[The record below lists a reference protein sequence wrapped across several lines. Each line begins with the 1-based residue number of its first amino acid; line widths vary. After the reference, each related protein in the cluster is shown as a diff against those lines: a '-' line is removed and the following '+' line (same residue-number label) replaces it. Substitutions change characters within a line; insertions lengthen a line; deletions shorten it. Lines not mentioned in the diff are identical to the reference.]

1 MGGGMGG
8 GLMGMMATGAAMG
21 TGSAIAHRAVDGM
34 MGGRGGEQAQ
44 AAGAPAEAYPQQQ
57 QQQYQQQQPAQSAC
71 DNQMRAFTDCMSRTQ
86 GDMASCNL
94 YFDAMQSCKS
104 KIGGYGSQAGMQ

>member
-1 MGGGMGG
+1 
-8 GLMGMMATGAAMG
+8 MG

-57 QQQYQQQQPAQSAC
+57 QQQYQQQQQPAQSAC

-94 YFDAMQSCKS
+94 YFDAMQSCKT